1 MENQE
6 FNITDEDLRSAL
18 KELKTY
24 VDVTDED
31 LREIYRLALKHACE
45 RLAASG
51 LPCESCPRLD
61 PRPGD
66 AGTKAGL
73 KPAAKL
79 KPVAQSPPRVGL
91 PEIFWSWLGAAIGIG
106 LCAWLSSQFFEPR
119 DLSLFIGSFGASAVL
134 VYAAIKSPLAQP
146 RNLIGG
152 HVISAFVG
160 VAAWQLLGGTTWL
173 AAAAAVSL
181 AIVAMLATGTVH
193 PPGGATALIA
203 VIGGQ
208 QVHNLGW
215 LYPFVPVGAGALVL
229 LAVAVVVN
237 NIPAG
242 RNYPEYWL

>member
-1 MENQE
+1 MENPE
-6 FNITDEDLRSAL
+6 FNITDADLRSAL
-18 KELKTY
+18 RELKTY

-31 LREIYRLALKHACE
+31 LRKIYSLALKHACE
-45 RLAASG
+45 RLAATG
-51 LPCESCPRLD
+51 LPCDNCPRLG

-66 AGTKAGL
+66 AGKAAGKRL
-73 KPAAKL
+73 AAKL
-79 KPVAQSPPRVGL
+79 RPVAQAPPRVGL
-91 PEIFWSWLGAAIGIG
+91 SEIFWSWLGAAIGIG
-106 LCAWLSSQFFEPR
+106 LCAWLSAQFFEPR
-119 DLSLFIGSFGASAVL
+119 DLTLMIGSFGASAVL

-160 VAAWQLLGGTTWL
+160 VAAWQLLGGTIWL

-181 AIVAMLATGTVH
+181 AIAAMLATGTVH

-215 LYPFVPVGAGALVL
+215 FYPLVPVGAGTLVL
-229 LAVAVVVN
+229 LAVALVVN
-237 NIPAG
+237 NIPAD
-242 RNYPEYWL
+242 RSYPEYWF

>member
-1 MENQE
+1 MENQK
-6 FNITDEDLRSAL
+6 FDITDADLQSAL
-18 KELKTY
+18 RELKTY
-24 VDVTDED
+24 IDVSDED

-45 RLAASG
+45 RMALSG
-51 LPCESCPRLD
+51 RPCDSCPRLA
-61 PRPGD
+61 PRADG
-66 AGTKAGL
+66 AGTAAGL
-73 KPAAKL
+73 KSARL
-79 KPVAQSPPRVGL
+79 KRAPQSPPRVGL

-152 HVISAFVG
+152 HVISAFIG

-173 AAAAAVSL
+173 AAATAVSL

-229 LAVAVVVN
+229 LAVALVVN

-242 RNYPEYWL
+242 RSYPEYWF

>member
-6 FNITDEDLRSAL
+6 FNITDEDLRSAV

-31 LREIYRLALKHACE
+31 LREIYRLALIHACE
-45 RLAASG
+45 RIAESG
-51 LPCESCPRLD
+51 LPCDNCPRLE
-61 PRPGD
+61 PRAGD
-66 AGTKAGL
+66 DGTASEL
-73 KPAAKL
+73 KTAAKL
-79 KPVAQSPPRVGL
+79 KPVAQSPPRVGF

-119 DLSLFIGSFGASAVL
+119 DLSLIIGSFGASAVL
-134 VYAAIKSPLAQP
+134 VYGAIRSPFAQP

-160 VAAWQLLGGTTWL
+160 VATWQLLGGTTWI

-181 AIVAMLATGTVH
+181 AIAAMLVTRTVH

-208 QVHNLGW
+208 QVHDLGW
-215 LYPFVPVGAGALVL
+215 LYPFIPAGAGALVL
-229 LAVAVVVN
+229 LAVALAVN
-237 NIPAG
+237 NIPSS
-242 RNYPEYWL
+242 RSYPGYWV